1 MCCIKFFFEYEGT
14 ITNIP
19 KRAFSSTGLTSFR
32 FGNVE
37 SIGAMA
43 FWDSAL
49 KSGCY
54 EGTREGWYNLVGD
67 DEDYA
72 NVSIHCKSDA
82 VEAKRQL
89 VQKMAGKK

>member
-1 MCCIKFFFEYEGT
+1 M
-14 ITNIP
+14 
-19 KRAFSSTGLTSFR
+19 
-32 FGNVE
+32 NVE

-43 FWDSAL
+43 FWNSAL

-72 NVSIHCKSDA
+72 NVSFI
-82 VEAKRQL
+82 VRVML
-89 VQKMAGKK
+89 